1 MSGFSAHWLDL
12 RAPADQ
18 AARDTGLLDQV
29 AALAPRRIMDLGC
42 GTGAMLAVL
51 HPRLPTPADWVLV
64 DGDAG
69 LLDQAAVRAA
79 HLGVGAERL
88 RRNLLADPLP
98 ISAAVPDLVTATALF
113 DLVSAAWLDA
123 FLDALAAHALPL
135 YAALSYD
142 GVMRWVPSHPYDAAV
157 IQAFN
162 RHQQRDKGFGGP
174 ALGPDAP
181 MALHRGL
188 AQRGYRVQLAVSP
201 WRIGPDQTELAQ
213 ALLDGI
219 AAAVRE
225 EGGIAEVTEWRTART
240 ARTDHSFVG
249 HLDLLAIPGSG

>member
-12 RAPADQ
+12 RAPADH
-18 AARDTGLLDQV
+18 AARDIGLLHQV
-29 AALAPRRIMDLGC
+29 TALAPRRIMDLGC
-42 GTGAMLAVL
+42 GTGAMLSAL
-51 HPRLPTPADWVLV
+51 HPRLLIPADWLLV

-69 LLDQAAVRAA
+69 LLDQAAARAA
-79 HLGVGAERL
+79 QVGVSAQRL
-88 RRNLLADPLP
+88 CRNLLTDPLP
-98 ISAAVPDLVTATALF
+98 ITGPAPDLVTATALF
-113 DLVSAAWLDA
+113 DLVSAVWLDA
-123 FLDALAAHALPL
+123 FLDALAGHHLPL

-142 GVMRWVPSHPYDAAV
+142 GVMRWMPPHPDDAAV
-157 IQAFN
+157 AQAFN
-162 RHQQRDKGFGGP
+162 RHQQRNKGFGGP

-201 WRIGPDQTELAQ
+201 WRIGPDQAELAQ

-225 EGGIAEVTEWRTART
+225 EGSMPWVGNWRAAR
-240 ARTDHSFVG
+240 AACTDHSFVG
-249 HLDLLAIPGSG
+249 HLDILAVPG